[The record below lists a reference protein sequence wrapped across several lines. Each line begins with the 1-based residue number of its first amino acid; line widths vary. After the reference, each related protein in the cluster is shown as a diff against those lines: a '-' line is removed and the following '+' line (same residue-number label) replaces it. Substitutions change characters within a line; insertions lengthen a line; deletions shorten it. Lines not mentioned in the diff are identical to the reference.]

1 MSSFNSINRGGK
13 NAFRKRR
20 EFSYQREF
28 RFLLRKNDVVN
39 EYVTLEVGDLSD
51 IAQSCK
57 SANLN
62 GMLGINVG

>member
-1 MSSFNSINRGGK
+1 MDFWGILLTRGVSV
-13 NAFRKRR
+13 R

-28 RFLLRKNDVVN
+28 RFLLRKKDAVD

-57 SANLN
+57 N
-62 GMLGINVG
+62 G